1 MSHSEMVIPED
12 LKVWYSVAC
21 DEVHF
26 ATDYKAIKTLIE
38 RIAANEARIA
48 ELERQLAEMREPVS
62 DEEWKHWSH
71 EIVIPSRDFDP
82 DERFHTLNRKNANNL
97 LAARSQRIAGGNGG
111 TNENSDSV

>member
-1 MSHSEMVIPED
+1 MVIPED

-62 DEEWKHWSH
+62 DKEWPRRWDVLLSYSAPSISRH
-71 EIVIPSRDFDP
+71 EVNS
-82 DERFHTLNRKNANNL
+82 L
-97 LAARSQRIAGGNGG
+97 LAARFERIAGGNGRG
-111 TNENSDSV
+111 VFLCQEINRQ